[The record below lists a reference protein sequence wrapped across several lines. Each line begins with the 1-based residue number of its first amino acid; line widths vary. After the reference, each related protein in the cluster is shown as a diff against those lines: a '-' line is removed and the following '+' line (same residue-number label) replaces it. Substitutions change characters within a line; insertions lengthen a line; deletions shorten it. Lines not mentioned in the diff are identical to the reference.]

1 MSALDDRVRL
11 LAELTRLA
19 EGASRLVLEVYA
31 TPFLVEEKAPRDLV
45 TLADK
50 RANAFLVEGLARAF
64 PGVPIVA
71 EESPAADF
79 EGFHRA
85 PACFFVD
92 PLDGTSEFVDRNGEF
107 VVMIGLTENGRP
119 TAGVV
124 MAPVTGHVFR
134 GSVPDSV
141 RGRPAIAE
149 MLSNEGGTQP
159 LVPTPRTDLR
169 GARFVASHRRRT
181 PALESFLADVPEGV
195 VQPLGSAGLK
205 AVAVATGRADAFV
218 HLGIAGKLW
227 DACATEALVTAAG
240 AVVTDAFGKP
250 LVYDSPDLVLASGV
264 VMANAALHPAIIARL
279 SDDAVSSA

>member
-1 MSALDDRVRL
+1 MSPLDDRPAL
-11 LAELTRLA
+11 LAELTRLV
-19 EGASRLVLEVYA
+19 EGASHIVLEVYA

-71 EESPAADF
+71 EESPAGDF

-92 PLDGTSEFVDRNGEF
+92 PLDGTSEFVERNGEF
-107 VVMIGLTENGRP
+107 VVMIGLTEGGRP

-134 GSVPDSV
+134 ASVGDETK
-141 RGRPAIAE
+141 RRATIAE
-149 MLSNEGGTQP
+149 MVSNDGGTQP
-159 LVPTPRTDLR
+159 LVLTARTELA
-169 GARFVASHRRRT
+169 GSRFVASHRRRT
-181 PALESFLADVPEGV
+181 PALEAFLHGVPDAII
-195 VQPLGSAGLK
+195 QPLGSAGLK

-240 AVVTDAFGKP
+240 GVVTDATGNR
-250 LVYDSPDLVLASGV
+250 LVYDTPDLVLASGV
-264 VMANAALHPAIIARL
+264 VMANATLQPAIITRL
-279 SDDAVSSA
+279 AAGASPA

>member
-1 MSALDDRVRL
+1 MSGLDDRAAL

-19 EGASRLVLEVYA
+19 AGAAELVLAVYA
-31 TPFLVEEKAPRDLV
+31 TPFAVEEKAPRDLV

-50 RANAFLVEGLARAF
+50 RANAFLVEGLHRAF
-64 PGVPIVA
+64 PGVPVVA
-71 EESPAADF
+71 EESATADF

-107 VVMIGLTENGRP
+107 VVMIGLTEGGRP

-124 MAPVTGHVFR
+124 LRPVTGEVFR
-134 GSVPDSV
+134 GSVGDPA
-141 RGRPAIAE
+141 RGRLAIAE
-149 MLSNEGGTQP
+149 AIHDEGA
-159 LVPTPRTDLR
+159 PRTIAPTAKTELR

-181 PALESFLADVPEGV
+181 PALEAFLADVPEGI

-205 AVAVATGRADAFV
+205 AVAVATGQADAFV
-218 HLGIAGKLW
+218 HLGVAGKLW

-240 AVVTDAFGKP
+240 GVVSDAFGKP
-250 LVYDSPDLVLASGV
+250 LVYDAPDLVLGSGV
-264 VMANAALHPAIIARL
+264 VMANPALHPTILAQL
-279 SDDAVSSA
+279 LGTAVSSA